1 MKALWGQVLAILLAR
16 LIPLGVLT
24 FPNEVPFSHVVDLKD
39 EVYKHL

>member
-1 MKALWGQVLAILLAR
+1 MKALWGQVLAMLLAR

-24 FPNEVPFSHVVDLKD
+24 FPNVPFSHVVDLKD